1 MGLKRVLPI
10 LLIFLLL
17 PVYAPQVH
25 AERSWSAEIS
35 PIVLGLGDSVRIAN
49 YTIQFYD
56 VSTNWSLVT
65 IRVSYPAG
73 VQLLFLREGEVGYF
87 PSRDSEVFAVALNSI
102 DRENGLIV
110 ISVTSPLVRVREN
123 LQMVPNETVV
133 INKNVMIHLFASW
146 QNGATV
152 GVKLPP
158 LMDFEVFNLTVGE
171 SKCFDYRLAPGLMYT
186 DYLRVE
192 LQSASRD
199 VAWLNVYLPKLDA
212 ENLTLQQ
219 IPAGNGSKPI
229 ETEPRIFVEAYK
241 GYVLISRPVKV
252 ETPLGTAI
260 VRLTTFSLSGGV
272 NIPTTSS
279 FLALVNFTAINGSV
293 VSKRVNLPI
302 GSGPVEVEGVPL
314 MLSAYRADPE
324 HGRVLL
330 GVFAP
335 PGSTVH
341 KPPEPANVS
350 VSISAVPTEL
360 MVGGEVAVYI
370 NVANNGSG
378 EARNLAIAAPVPNGF
393 ELVGKETGWSIGDLE
408 PYSKIPAIVYVLRPT
423 SPGEFTISGVV
434 ATYYDENGNKVQ
446 VKSTPDIHVKV
457 YGVPDLQV
465 TILGSNSTFGGKWG
479 NYVHAENMSP
489 VLILINVSAMGTD
502 ARFEYITDAELH
514 ISYPRGVVGPAL
526 IGLGN
531 LSAGR
536 NIEKAV
542 QIRALETGRFPIRA
556 SLTYRDPLGG
566 EHELD
571 LGTVLVIDTVPP
583 KVIVKERVIHV
594 YPNENELPK
603 FVNQTLKNST
613 NARALAEELSNVIK
627 PYLPHET
634 NYWKL
639 ATVVF
644 LILALILGYLAYGYY
659 REVQTFRRFL
669 LRKRKSRP
677 GGLPKKWKRDELEV
691 LLREL
696 RLELVRES
704 LPSERKPPEE

>member
-1 MGLKRVLPI
+1 MGSKKVLPI

-35 PIVLGLGDSVRIAN
+35 PIVLRLGDSVRIAN

-65 IRVSYPAG
+65 IRVSYASG

-110 ISVTSPLVRVREN
+110 ISITSPLVRVREN

-133 INKNVMIHLFASW
+133 INKNVMIRLLASW
-146 QNGATV
+146 QNGATI

-158 LMDFEVFNLTVGE
+158 LTDFKVFNLTVGE
-171 SKCFDYRLAPGLMYT
+171 SRGFDYQLAPGVMYT

-192 LQSASRD
+192 LQSASKD

-219 IPAGNGSKPI
+219 IPAGNGSKPVK
-229 ETEPRIFVEAYK
+229 TEPTVFVEAYK
-241 GYVLISRPVKV
+241 GYVLVNQPVKV
-252 ETPLGTAI
+252 ETPLGTAV
-260 VRLTTFSLSGGV
+260 VRLTAFSLSGGL
-272 NIPTTSS
+272 NLPTTSS
-279 FLALVNFTAINGSV
+279 FLALVNFTAANGSV
-293 VSKRVNLPI
+293 LSKRVNVPI
-302 GSGPVEVEGVPL
+302 GSGPVAVEGVPL
-314 MLSAYRADPE
+314 MLAVYGADSE
-324 HGRVLL
+324 HGRALI
-330 GVFAP
+330 GIFAP
-335 PGSTVH
+335 QGSTVYR
-341 KPPEPANVS
+341 PPEPANVS

-370 NVANNGSG
+370 NVANNGPG
-378 EARNLAIAAPVPNGF
+378 EARNLAIAAPVPSGF
-393 ELVGKETGWSIGDLE
+393 ELVGKETGWSIGDLK
-408 PYSKIPAIVYVLRPT
+408 PYSKVPAIVYILRPT
-423 SPGEFTISGVV
+423 KPGEFTISGVV
-434 ATYYDENGNKVQ
+434 ATYYDESGNKVQ

-465 TILGSNSTFGGKWG
+465 TILGSNSTFGGNWG
-479 NYVHAENMSP
+479 HYVHTENMSP
-489 VLILINVSAMGTD
+489 VLLLINVSAAGTD
-502 ARFEYITDAELH
+502 GRFEYITDAELH

-536 NIEKAV
+536 NIEKAL
-542 QIRALETGRFPIRA
+542 QIRVLETGRFPIRA

-571 LGTVLVIDTVPP
+571 LGTVLDVDTVPP
-583 KVIVKERVIHV
+583 KVIVKEKVIHV
-594 YPNENELPK
+594 YPSENELPE

-613 NARALAEELSNVIK
+613 NAKALAEELSNVIK
-627 PYLPHET
+627 PYLPKET
-634 NYWKL
+634 NHWKI
-639 ATVVF
+639 ATIVL
-644 LILALILGYLAYGYY
+644 LILVLILGYLAYGYY

-669 LRKRKSRP
+669 LRRRKSRP

-704 LPSERKPPEE
+704 LPSERKPPEG